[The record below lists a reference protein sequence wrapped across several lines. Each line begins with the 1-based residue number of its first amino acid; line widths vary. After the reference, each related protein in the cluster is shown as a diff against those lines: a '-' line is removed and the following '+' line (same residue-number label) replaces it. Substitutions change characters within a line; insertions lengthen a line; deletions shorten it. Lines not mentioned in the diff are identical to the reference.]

1 MRITDIFNRI
11 TTKLRLTTKP
21 RLLICA
27 GVCSFVFLA
36 SLYGVSELI
45 STYFF
50 YSAMVDARLADHSFM
65 YPAGI
70 YAAPGRVSRGQ
81 RITQNDLVERLV
93 RVGYQEGE
101 DPSEFTVG
109 SYSLKADTVE
119 IRTSPFAAGENLP
132 ASLRISFKNNEVARI
147 EDGESHQEASTVF
160 LPAQMLTEDINA
172 KKQTRR
178 PTSYEELP
186 SNLVNALLSIEDR
199 RFYEHSGVDVT
210 GIARALYTNFVHG
223 KIEQGGSTITQQLMK
238 DQFLSSER
246 TYRRKLAEAMMS
258 IAIERRLSKQQ
269 ILALYCDR
277 VYLGHS
283 GNVSI
288 YGFKQAA
295 MTLFGKSLSD
305 LSLSEAACLA
315 GLAQAPN
322 RYSLHS
328 SLDNAIS
335 RRNTVLDAML
345 ESKKISDAEASAAKE
360 EQLAILPPQKLDDTS
375 APYFVDYLKR
385 ELGRSEFK
393 DEEWPQLRIE
403 TTLDVDL
410 QQAANQAI
418 SKHLNRSKKS
428 SAEAALIAI
437 DPHSGE
443 ILAMVGGR
451 DYATS
456 QLNRATDAS
465 RQPGSVFKPIVY
477 AAALSRGL
485 SPAMTFTN
493 SPQKFQYSY
502 NAVYK
507 PENFHQS
514 YSYQQVTLREAIV
527 RSLNVVAV
535 QAAMQTG
542 LDRVADMA
550 DRVGL
555 PRPDLYPSMA
565 LGAFEATPLDIA
577 RAYTVFADDGNRVD
591 PLAIS
596 SIKSNGEVLK
606 TCAASKSMV
615 LTPSVAYLVTD
626 TLTDVVNRGTAARVR
641 SLGYRGP
648 AAGKTG
654 TSRDAW
660 FVGYT
665 PKLLVVVWVGN
676 DDNHDL
682 GLTGGDA
689 AVPIW
694 TAFVK
699 RALELR
705 PDLAATRFPLPS
717 GLQTVEIDSDN
728 GLLATEFC
736 PHRQKI
742 LVSYSLI
749 PPACIEHS
757 GSFTASQYEGVDPD
771 GELPTGETS
780 PHVDLPLV
788 SVLEMKPVSS
798 DMQKSSLLLPRRI
811 P

>member
-1 MRITDIFNRI
+1 V
-11 TTKLRLTTKP
+11 
-21 RLLICA
+21 CG
-27 GVCSFVFLA
+27 GVCSVVFLGA
-36 SLYGVSELI
+36 LYGVSEVI
-45 STYFF
+45 STYFY
-50 YSAMVDARLADHSFM
+50 YSAMVDARLADHSLM

-70 YAAPGRVSRGQ
+70 YAAPGRISRGQ
-81 RITQNDLVERLV
+81 RISQNDMVERLV

-101 DPSEFTVG
+101 QPSEFAVG

-119 IRTSPFAAGENLP
+119 MRTSPFVTGDQLP
-132 ASLRISFKNNEVARI
+132 ARLCIRFKNNEVTHM
-147 EDGESHQEASTVF
+147 EDGENHEELSTVF

-178 PTSYEELP
+178 PTSYDELP

-199 RFYEHSGVDVT
+199 RFYEHSGIDFM

-246 TYRRKLAEAMMS
+246 TYRRKVAEAMMS
-258 IAIERRLSKQQ
+258 IAIERRLTKPQ

-295 MTLFGKSLSD
+295 MTLFGKSLSE
-305 LSLSEAACLA
+305 LSLSEASCLA
-315 GLAQAPN
+315 GLTQAPN

-328 SLDNAIS
+328 SLDSAIS
-335 RRNTVLDAML
+335 RRNIVLDAMVD
-345 ESKKISDAEASAAKE
+345 SNKISTAEASAAKE

-385 ELGRSEFK
+385 ELGRFEFK

-428 SAEAALIAI
+428 SSEAALIAI

-451 DYATS
+451 DYSTS

-493 SPQKFQYSY
+493 APQKFEYSY

-507 PENFHQS
+507 PENFRQS

-565 LGAFEATPLDIA
+565 LGAFEATPFDVA

-591 PLAIS
+591 PLAIR
-596 SIKSNGEVLK
+596 SIKSNGEVVK
-606 TCAASKSMV
+606 TCVATKSMV

-626 TLTDVVNRGTAARVR
+626 TLSDVVNRGTASRIR

-682 GLTGGDA
+682 GVTGGEA

-694 TAFVK
+694 TDFVK

-705 PDLAATRFPLPS
+705 PDLAAARFPTPS
-717 GLQTVEIDSDN
+717 GVQTVEIDTDN
-728 GLLATEFC
+728 GMLASEFC
-736 PHRQKI
+736 PHRQKM
-742 LVSYSLI
+742 LVSFSLI

-757 GSFTASQYEGVDPD
+757 GSFQASLNEGFEPD
-771 GELPTGETS
+771 LELPTVES
-780 PHVDLPLV
+780 PLSLDLPVV
-788 SVLEMKPVSS
+788 SVVEMKPASS
-798 DMQKSSLLLPRRI
+798 DMPKSALLLPRRY

>member
-1 MRITDIFNRI
+1 
-11 TTKLRLTTKP
+11 
-21 RLLICA
+21 
-27 GVCSFVFLA
+27 
-36 SLYGVSELI
+36 
-45 STYFF
+45 
-50 YSAMVDARLADHSFM
+50 M

-70 YAAPGRVSRGQ
+70 YAAPGRISRGQ
-81 RITQNDLVERLV
+81 RISQNDLVARLE

-101 DPSEFTVG
+101 QPSEFAAG

-119 IRTSPFAAGENLP
+119 MRTSPFVTGDQLP
-132 ASLRISFKNNEVARI
+132 ARLSIRFKNNEVTHM
-147 EDGESHQEASTVF
+147 EDGENHEELATVF

-178 PTSYEELP
+178 PTSYDELP
-186 SNLVNALLSIEDR
+186 SHLVNALLSIEDR
-199 RFYEHSGVDVT
+199 RFYEHSGIDLM

-223 KIEQGGSTITQQLMK
+223 RIEQGGSTITQQLMK

-246 TYRRKLAEAMMS
+246 TYRRKIAEAMMS
-258 IAIERRLSKQQ
+258 IAIERRLTKQQ

-295 MTLFGKSLSD
+295 MTLFGKNLSQ

-315 GLAQAPN
+315 GLTQAPN

-328 SLDNAIS
+328 SLDSAIS
-335 RRNTVLDAML
+335 RRNIVLDAMVD
-345 ESKKISDAEASAAKE
+345 SKKISTAEASAAKE
-360 EQLAILPPQKLDDTS
+360 EQLAILPPQELDDTS

-385 ELGRSEFK
+385 ELGRFEFK

-428 SAEAALIAI
+428 SPEAALIAI

-443 ILAMVGGR
+443 ILAMVGGS
-451 DYATS
+451 DYSTS

-493 SPQKFQYSY
+493 APQKFEYSY

-507 PENFHQS
+507 PENFRQS

-565 LGAFEATPLDIA
+565 LGAFEATPFDVA

-591 PLAIS
+591 PLAIR
-596 SIKSNGEVLK
+596 SIKSNGEVVK
-606 TCAASKSMV
+606 TCVATKSMV
-615 LTPSVAYLVTD
+615 LTPSIAYLVTD
-626 TLTDVVNRGTAARVR
+626 TLSDVVNRGTASRIR

-682 GLTGGDA
+682 GVTGGEA

-694 TAFVK
+694 TDFVK

-705 PDLAATRFPLPS
+705 PDLAAARFPVPS
-717 GLQTVEIDSDN
+717 GVQTVEIDTDN
-728 GLLATEFC
+728 GMLASEFC
-736 PHRQKI
+736 PHRQKM

-757 GSFTASQYEGVDPD
+757 GSYQASLNEGFEPD
-771 GELPTGETS
+771 LELPTVES
-780 PHVDLPLV
+780 PLSLDLPVV
-788 SVLEMKPVSS
+788 SVVEMKPGSS
-798 DMQKSSLLLPRRI
+798 DIPKSALLLPRRV